1 LENAPGWQVVGMHNS
16 RDEEEREKTVLS
28 GDPSALL
35 PLLQSHEGALLALC
49 RRMLGHA
56 EDAEDA
62 VQETF
67 LRAIR
72 NLHHFQHKSQL
83 RSWLYRIAVN
93 ICIDKRRRQRPE
105 SPLEEALLQT
115 SHASA
120 ETEALAG
127 LRLEQALQQLS
138 GRRRAIFLLK
148 EVEGW
153 TAAEIAETLRCR
165 TSLVYYELR
174 EAFQILSRILGSDES
189 L

>member
-1 LENAPGWQVVGMHNS
+1 MENATGWQIVGMHNPQ
-16 RDEEEREKTVLS
+16 EEERAIFS
-28 GDPSALL
+28 GDRSTLL
-35 PLLQSHEGALLALC
+35 PLLQHHEGALLAIC

-72 NLHHFQHKSQL
+72 NIHHFQHRAQL

-93 ICIDKRRRQRPE
+93 ICIDKRRRHRPE
-105 SPLEEALLQT
+105 TPLDETLLRAN
-115 SHASA
+115 HASA
-120 ETEALAG
+120 ETEALAS

-153 TAAEIAETLRCR
+153 TGAEIAETLQCR

-174 EAFQILSRILGSDES
+174 EAFRILSQILENDEA